1 MVREIQIGEKEVK
14 FGASGAL
21 PIIYRDLTGRDFFAD
36 MQSMSETVNSTILDI
51 AWAMHKDAE
60 PESAEDQREWLRRFD
75 FMDINS
81 AIPEIVELLSDT
93 QKTTS
98 EVKKK
103 SDR

>member
-1 MVREIQIGEKEVK
+1 MVKEIQIGEQKVK

-21 PIIYRDLTGRDFFAD
+21 PVIYRDVTGRDFFTD
-36 MQSMSETVNSTILDI
+36 MQSMSETVNGTILDI

-60 PESAEDQREWLRRFD
+60 PDCGGDQKEWLRQFD
-75 FMDINS
+75 FMDLNN
-81 AIPEIVELLSDT
+81 AIPEIVGLLSDT

-103 SDR
+103 NGR